1 MALEDKDLF
10 SAIFNKYSDQP
21 IEFVMEQY
29 EKAKNINLEIE
40 RRQSLRSCVDITPSS
55 VAQNAEE
62 LKQIETTVDSTP
74 KKKFTKRDLV
84 IKPNEAITDEAIK
97 CCLCGKE
104 RSSLTLR
111 HLATHGISVEEYKK
125 LCGYAP
131 EQKLMSNNHVEKVRN
146 NVIKAQKA
154 RKGSKKVADIE
165 EK

>member
-10 SAIFNKYSDQP
+10 NAIFNKYSDQP

-40 RRQSLRSCVDITPSS
+40 RRQSLRGYIDIIPPSIP
-55 VAQNAEE
+55 QNTGEV
-62 LKQIETTVDSTP
+62 KQIEPDVESVP
-74 KKKFTKRDLV
+74 KKKFSKRDLV
-84 IKPNEAITDEAIK
+84 IKPDEAITDDTIK

-131 EQKLMSNNHVEKVRN
+131 EQKLMSNNHVKKVRD
-146 NVIKAQKA
+146 NVMKAQKA
-154 RKGSKKVADIE
+154 RKGSKKIADIE

>member
-10 SAIFNKYSDQP
+10 SAIFNKYRDQP

-40 RRQSLRSCVDITPSS
+40 RRQSLRGYVDITPPSIP
-55 VAQNAEE
+55 QNTGEV
-62 LKQIETTVDSTP
+62 KQIEPDVESVP
-74 KKKFTKRDLV
+74 KKKFSKR
-84 IKPNEAITDEAIK
+84 EAITDDTIK

-131 EQKLMSNNHVEKVRN
+131 EQKLMSNNHVEKVRD
-146 NVIKAQKA
+146 NVMKAQKA
-154 RKGSKKVADIE
+154 RKSSKKIADIE

>member
-10 SAIFNKYSDQP
+10 NAIFNKYSDQP

-29 EKAKNINLEIE
+29 EKAKILNLEIE

-84 IKPNEAITDEAIK
+84 WKRTFFSYFETS
-97 CCLCGKE
+97 C
-104 RSSLTLR
+104 
-111 HLATHGISVEEYKK
+111 
-125 LCGYAP
+125 YAWY
-131 EQKLMSNNHVEKVRN
+131 QC
-146 NVIKAQKA
+146 
-154 RKGSKKVADIE
+154 
-165 EK
+165 